1 MLMPRMLRE
10 HILSKIV
17 RIVAV
22 CAISSACAM
31 PRVQFDERQQ
41 ARAQVAGFP
50 HVRIFADSPV
60 EEFPADP
67 AYKFEQRKELV
78 LLALSGGGADGAFGA
93 GLLNGWTTTK
103 QRPEF
108 TIVSGVST
116 GALIAPFAFLG
127 PAYDSVI
134 KEIYTGGHAEQFVK
148 AAHFSNVIFGT
159 GLISASSA
167 KNIISQFINARLLD
181 DIAREHRKGRRL
193 FVVTTNLDAQRPVL
207 WDMGA
212 IAASGRPDALS
223 VFGDVLAA
231 SASFPGVFSPVL
243 IDVEADG
250 FRFNE
255 MHVDGATTD
264 PILAAPEK
272 LLKRFAGAPS
282 VSTHKSIYMLIN
294 TKLEPNFEVTQNA
307 SLQIPGRALW
317 TMVATERRKNVLSAY
332 EFAHRNGFKF
342 NLAYL
347 PKDIPD
353 TGSAEFDTGYMR
365 SLFEYGYELGRSGGA
380 WHSSP
385 PRPQ

>member
-1 MLMPRMLRE
+1 
-10 HILSKIV
+10 
-17 RIVAV
+17 
-22 CAISSACAM
+22 M

-41 ARAQVAGFP
+41 ARAQLPGFP
-50 HVRIFADSPV
+50 HVRMFADSPV
-60 EEFPADP
+60 DEFA
-67 AYKFEQRKELV
+67 AASAQKLEQRKELV

-93 GLLNGWTTTK
+93 GILNGWTETK

-127 PAYDSVI
+127 PEYDAVA
-134 KEIYTGGHAEQFVK
+134 KEIYTGGHAEQFVR
-148 AAHFSNVIFGT
+148 AAHFTNVILDT

-167 KNIISQFINARLLD
+167 KNIISQFVNARLLD

-212 IAASGRPDALS
+212 IAASGRPDAPS
-223 VFGDVLAA
+223 VFSEVLAA

-250 FRFNE
+250 LQFSE
-255 MHVDGATTD
+255 MHVDGGTTD
-264 PILAAPEK
+264 PIFVAPEK
-272 LLKRFAGAPS
+272 LLKSFAGGSSGSAR
-282 VSTHKSIYMLIN
+282 KSIYMLIN
-294 TKLEPNFEVTQNA
+294 TKLEPGFEVTENT
-307 SLQIPGRALW
+307 SLQIPGRALT
-317 TMVATERRKNVLSAY
+317 TMVKTERRNNVLVAY
-332 EFAHRNGFKF
+332 DFARRNGFKF

-365 SLFEYGYELGRSGGA
+365 SLFKYGYELGRSGEA
-380 WHSSP
+380 WHPSP
-385 PRPQ
+385 PRSQ